1 MLYNRNT
8 FVRPDTKMSVLIFEN
23 PSILLLLEHFGLDLL
38 VKSKNAEQLCAD
50 NQIDSDLFIT
60 IANLYNGF
68 KVAENKPKLNT
79 RVLENVLTFLKNSHT
94 FYLKDKIP
102 EIGLMIEK
110 MYNHHR
116 LEEVKLIET
125 FFADYAKEVREHL
138 EYEDGIVFP
147 YVVSLIQTQSEK
159 TPLQTSFSL
168 AEYREH
174 HTDIETKLTDLKN
187 LLVKHIELKYNP
199 ALKRKLLISLFELEN
214 DLNIHSVIEERILMP
229 LIQELEKKNTGWT
242 NAQ

>member
-1 MLYNRNT
+1 
-8 FVRPDTKMSVLIFEN
+8 MSDLIFEN
-23 PSILLLLEHFGLDLL
+23 PSILLLMEHFGLDLL
-38 VKSKNAEQLCAD
+38 VKSKSVEQLSVEND
-50 NQIDSDLFIT
+50 IDPELFIT

-68 KVAENKPKLNT
+68 SIADNKPKLNIH
-79 RVLENVLTFLKNSHT
+79 VLESVLTFLKNSHT

-102 EIGLMIEK
+102 EIGRMIKRIYEQ
-110 MYNHHR
+110 HR
-116 LEEVKLIET
+116 VDEVKLIEV
-125 FFADYAKEVREHL
+125 FFTEYTKEVREHL
-138 EYEDGIVFP
+138 EYEDDIVFP
-147 YVVSLIQTQSEK
+147 YIVSLIEKRTTK
-159 TPLQTSFSL
+159 TPRQSTFS
-168 AEYREH
+168 AEEYREH

-229 LIQELEKKNTGWT
+229 LIQELEKNNTGWT